1 MSRCNNW
8 SWTAVAVTPFTGVVD
23 VARALSTMVIGAA
36 VGFLGGMFGKGGSAI
51 ATPLLHAAGVPAFAA
66 VASPLPAT
74 IPATLVAAHRYRD
87 VDLIDHRLLG
97 WTVGAGV
104 PATLLGGLASH
115 YVGGGTL
122 VLITEVV
129 LVALGIQL
137 VTGRSD
143 LHERA
148 GYEVSRWRFAV
159 VAIGAGFIA
168 GLLANAGGF
177 LLAPLFVIVLHRPLK
192 VAFGTSLA
200 AAAMLAIPGTLA
212 HALLGHIDWAVA
224 GLFAAASIPLAS
236 LGARLALHTSTERLE
251 RRYGAFL
258 VAVSLALLLID
269 R

>member
-1 MSRCNNW
+1 
-8 SWTAVAVTPFTGVVD
+8 
-23 VARALSTMVIGAA
+23 MVIGAA

-74 IPATLVAAHRYRD
+74 IPATLVAARRYRD
-87 VDLIDHRLLG
+87 LDLIDHRLLA

-104 PATLLGGLASH
+104 PSTLLGGLASH

-122 VLITEVV
+122 VVITEVV
-129 LVALGIQL
+129 LFSLGIQL
-137 VTGRSD
+137 VTGRGD
-143 LHERA
+143 PREQARDRVA
-148 GYEVSRWRFAV
+148 RWRFAA
-159 VAIGAGFIA
+159 VAIGAGFTA
-168 GLLANAGGF
+168 GLVANAGGF

-200 AAAMLAIPGTLA
+200 AAAVLAIPGTLA
-212 HALLGHIDWAVA
+212 HALLGHIDWALA

-236 LGARLALHTSTERLE
+236 LGARTALNTSSERLE

>member
-1 MSRCNNW
+1 MNRCNNW
-8 SWTAVAVTPFTGVVD
+8 SWTAREVTPFTGVVD
-23 VARALSTMVIGAA
+23 VARALGTMVIGAA

-74 IPATLVAAHRYRD
+74 IPATLVAARRYRD
-87 VDLIDHRLLG
+87 LDLIDHRLLA

-122 VLITEVV
+122 VAITEVV
-129 LVALGIQL
+129 LFTLGIQL
-137 VTGRSD
+137 VTGRGD
-143 LHERA
+143 PREQARDRVA
-148 GYEVSRWRFAV
+148 RWRFAA
-159 VAIGAGFIA
+159 VAIGAGFTA

-177 LLAPLFVIVLHRPLK
+177 LLVPLFVIVLHRPLK

-200 AAAMLAIPGTLA
+200 AAAVLAIPGTLV
-212 HALLGHIDWAVA
+212 HALLGHIDWVLA

-236 LGARLALHTSTERLE
+236 LGARTALHTSSERLE